1 MNKKTKLLPTEE
13 RPYEKAEKYGVG
25 ALSDAE
31 LLAIVLRCGTR
42 QINSIALASLILEGK
57 GNGGGLTSLM
67 HYSLQELQTFPGVG
81 RVKALEL
88 QCVGELSKR
97 IAKQTAKRDLNFD
110 SPRSIA
116 EYYME
121 QLRHCEKEQVMVV
134 MLNNQMGLIQEVLL
148 SVGTV
153 NASLVST
160 REIFVQ
166 ACRLGAVFIV
176 LVHNHPSGDPT
187 PSRNDVSITKKVQE
201 AGELLDIQLLDHII
215 IGDQT
220 YTSFRE
226 KMICNERSQ

>member
-1 MNKKTKLLPTEE
+1 MNKKTKLLPVEE

-25 ALSDAE
+25 VLSDAE
-31 LLAIVLRCGTR
+31 LLAIVLRCGTP
-42 QINSIALASLILEGK
+42 QLNSIGLASMILEGK
-57 GNGGGLTSLM
+57 GSRGGLTSLM
-67 HYSLQELQTFPGVG
+67 NYSLRELKAFPGVG

-97 IAKQTAKRDLNFD
+97 IAKQAAKSHLNFD

-121 QLRHCEKEQVMVV
+121 QLRHCEQEQVIVV

-166 ACRLGAVFIV
+166 ACRLGAVYIV
-176 LVHNHPSGDPT
+176 LVHNHPSGDST
-187 PSRNDVSITKKVQE
+187 PSRHDINITRKVQE

-215 IGDQT
+215 IGDKT

-226 KMICNERSQ
+226 KMICNERSR